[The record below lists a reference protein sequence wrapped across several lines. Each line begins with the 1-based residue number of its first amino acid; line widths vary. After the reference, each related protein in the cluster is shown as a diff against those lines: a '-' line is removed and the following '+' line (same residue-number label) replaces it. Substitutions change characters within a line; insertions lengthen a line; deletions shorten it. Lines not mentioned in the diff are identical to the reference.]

1 MPVCEGHNELR
12 EQVKDHEV
20 RIDSLEREQAAF
32 DARFKALCQKLDW
45 LCYILG
51 ALALAIFTA
60 TINSRFGLW

>member
-1 MPVCEGHNELR
+1 MAVCDSHNDLR